1 MKKYNVA
8 ILGATGAVGTRMIEQ
23 LEQSSIPV
31 NQVKLLASKRSSG
44 KVLQYKGKDVV
55 VEETTPESFDD
66 VDIVLASAGGAVS
79 KKFLPEAV
87 KRGAV
92 AVDNTSAFRM
102 DPEVPLVVPEVNEQA
117 VYDHKGIIANPN
129 CSTIQMVV
137 ALQPI
142 KEAAGLKQVIVST
155 YQAGSGAG
163 QTAIQELDDEA
174 QQHLDGEK
182 MTADIFPVKGEKH
195 HYPLAFNLLPQI
207 DVFEEDGSTH
217 EEWKMVHETKK
228 IMAGDMNSDAIK
240 VNATCVRVPVVIG
253 HGESVFFEVEDNSK
267 LDTAKVQELIKNGD
281 GLVLQDDPAQQLYP
295 QPINAEGHT
304 ETFVGRVREDPEN
317 RGSYNM
323 WVVADNLLKGA
334 AANTVQI
341 AEKLVEHDL
350 VRVPED
356 YYGKE

>member
-1 MKKYNVA
+1 MREYNVA
-8 ILGATGAVGTRMIEQ
+8 ILGATGAVGTRMIDQ
-23 LEQSSIPV
+23 LEKSSIPV
-31 NQVKLLASKRSSG
+31 KNVKFLASSRSAG
-44 KVLQYKGKDVV
+44 KVLQFKGQDVV
-55 VEETTPESFDD
+55 VEETTPEVFDD
-66 VDIVLASAGGAVS
+66 VDIVLASAGGAAS

-117 VYDHKGIIANPN
+117 IYDHKGIIANPN

-142 KEAAGLKQVIVST
+142 KEVAGLKQVIVST

-163 QTAIQELDDEA
+163 QMAIKELDNEA
-174 QQHLDGEK
+174 QQHLDGK
-182 MTADIFPVKGEKH
+182 PMTAEIFPVKGEKK

-228 IMAGDMNSDAIK
+228 IMSGDMNSDEIK

-253 HGESVFFEVEDNSK
+253 HGESVFFEVEDPSK
-267 LDTAKVQELIKNGD
+267 LDTKKVQELIKNGK
-281 GLVLQDDPAQQLYP
+281 GLVLQDDPANQIYP
-295 QPINAEGHT
+295 QPIDAEGHT
-304 ETFVGRVREDPEN
+304 EAFVGRVREDPEN
-317 RGSYNM
+317 PGSYNM

-350 VRVPED
+350 VHVPDE
-356 YYGKE
+356 YYGK